1 MYVVIVFYK
10 LKLLKKKQLEKLTA
24 ISSEAF
30 TVSLLWKLR
39 AENLHAFRI
48 PNSITPHAFR
58 IPVQETLLPS
68 EFQDAA
74 LGVGM
79 DIFWS
84 HPFLQMNK

>member
-30 TVSLLWKLR
+30 TISLLWKLR

-48 PNSITPHAFR
+48 PNSIAPHAFR
-58 IPVQETLLPS
+58 IPVQETLISLRIPRCRPWCGYGYFLES
-68 EFQDAA
+68 P
-74 LGVGM
+74 
-79 DIFWS
+79 IFTDE
-84 HPFLQMNK
+84 

>member
-10 LKLLKKKQLEKLTA
+10 LKLLKKKQLEKLTV